1 MFVVYG
7 LLAYLVLMLA
17 AAAVI
22 LRPAARRG
30 KLQAAA
36 RLASVPRARPAPL
49 LHGTSVRGRPIRF
62 YRSPLAGPDFPWVV
76 LRDLFEMATDGAT
89 YSVSSEWIYAARPD
103 TAQAVM
109 TERGVE
115 LMLCFG
121 AACALLTTLAT
132 GPGGPAALRSFG
144 ESMAEAY
151 VLQWAGLDRQQF
163 LDLCAAAAARGA
175 PA

>member
-7 LLAYLVLMLA
+7 LLGYLVVTLA

-22 LRPAARRG
+22 LRPGARRG
-30 KLQAAA
+30 EQQPADRHAAPPQACM
-36 RLASVPRARPAPL
+36 APL
-49 LHGTSVRGRPIRF
+49 LHGTSLRGRPIRF

-76 LRDLFEMATDGAT
+76 LRDLFEMATDGAA
-89 YSVSSEWIYAARPD
+89 YSVSSEWIYAARPE

-121 AACALLTTLAT
+121 AACALLATLAT

-151 VLQWAGLDRQQF
+151 VLQCAGLDRRQF
-163 LDLCAAAAARGA
+163 LDLCAAAAARG